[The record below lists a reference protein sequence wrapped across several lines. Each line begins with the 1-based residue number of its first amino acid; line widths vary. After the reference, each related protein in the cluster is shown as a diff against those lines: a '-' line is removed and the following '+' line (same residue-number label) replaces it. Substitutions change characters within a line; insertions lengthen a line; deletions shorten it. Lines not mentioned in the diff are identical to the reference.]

1 MSGFTYA
8 GGMRRCGKC
17 SSILPINSKGWSKHR
32 FFGLI
37 CPVCTQKSNDPEK
50 PAECPASPT

>member
-8 GGMRRCGKC
+8 GGMRRCAKC
-17 SSILPINSKGWSKHR
+17 SSILPIHSKGWSKHR

-37 CPVCTQKSNDPEK
+37 CPACTRKSNKPEK
-50 PAECPASPT
+50 PA